1 MWQQASDNQT
11 DEELKASEFKV
22 TTDARHTVTEGM
34 KVPLT
39 K

>member
-22 TTDARHTVTEGM
+22 TMDARHTAIEGM
-34 KVPLT
+34 KVPLA